1 MSMIDDNFIEDVKA
15 RINILDIISSYVEL
29 KGNAE
34 SYKGLCPFHNE
45 KSPSF
50 MVNEKKQIFKCF
62 GCGEGGDA
70 IAFIMK
76 KENLDFM
83 DALKVLAEKA
93 NIPWPEDKTI
103 TVQQRQTAELREKL
117 LQIHLIAARYYFQM
131 LWNNVDKSLDEQWYP
146 EKDYHVLYAAEIEQI
161 LVRKDS

>member
-50 MVNEKKQIFKCF
+50 MVNEKKQIFKF
-62 GCGEGGDA
+62 
-70 IAFIMK
+70 
-76 KENLDFM
+76 
-83 DALKVLAEKA
+83 
-93 NIPWPEDKTI
+93 
-103 TVQQRQTAELREKL
+103 
-117 LQIHLIAARYYFQM
+117 YF
-131 LWNNVDKSLDEQWYP
+131 
-146 EKDYHVLYAAEIEQI
+146 
-161 LVRKDS
+161 

>member
-1 MSMIDDNFIEDVKA
+1 MLNLKVMQKA
-15 RINILDIISSYVEL
+15 I
-29 KGNAE
+29 
-34 SYKGLCPFHNE
+34 GLCPFHNE

-83 DALKVLAEKA
+83 DALKVLMKKP
-93 NIPWPEDKTI
+93 IYLGQKIKP
-103 TVQQRQTAELREKL
+103 L
-117 LQIHLIAARYYFQM
+117 LCSKGRLQ
-131 LWNNVDKSLDEQWYP
+131 S
-146 EKDYHVLYAAEIEQI
+146 
-161 LVRKDS
+161 